1 MQKMKIDDYD
11 TSFSSI
17 CNRNETP
24 QQAKKELLHWL
35 KKLRKAEEEVEKL
48 EKKLNEA
55 ERNVRFFR
63 KGLCNTFFLIRL
75 QRFTIFLS
83 NIFRV

>member
-24 QQAKKELLHWL
+24 QQAKKELLH
-35 KKLRKAEEEVEKL
+35 
-48 EKKLNEA
+48 
-55 ERNVRFFR
+55 
-63 KGLCNTFFLIRL
+63 
-75 QRFTIFLS
+75 
-83 NIFRV
+83 